1 MATRSTISVEYPNGT
16 IRTVYAHWDGYLQG
30 VGATL
35 VNHYSDPQL
44 AQAIVEQGDISS
56 LDDTIE
62 SSVFYARD
70 RGEIHA
76 STPTAAREYSTF
88 AQSLKAESGM
98 MEYAYFFS
106 AADGKWYVTFDDY
119 SGPVETALAR
129 DMVMTTE
136 RQDQY

>member
-16 IRTVYAHWDGYLQG
+16 IRTVYSHWDGYLQG

-44 AQAIVEQGDISS
+44 AQALVEQGDISS
-56 LDDTIE
+56 LGDTIE

-70 RGEIHA
+70 MGEK
-76 STPTAAREYSTF
+76 STAAREYSTM
-88 AQSLKAESGM
+88 AMCALEAESSM
-98 MEYAYFFS
+98 IEYAYFFS
-106 AADGKWYVTFDDY
+106 AADSKWYVTCDDY